1 MEQRAATTR
10 RPDSSLLPL
19 GVVLIEAVGAPVR
32 RSDIARR
39 RTACGAVLV
48 VALAA
53 MAGPAAAQVGP
64 RVVSLYPV
72 SRDVRDAGE
81 IAGLLEVALHRLT
94 QRDDSVALATPL
106 VPRAACG
113 PARSATPACL
123 ARIAGDGLV
132 VRAVLQP
139 SGRSAMLV
147 ALHAVDGRGRST
159 GPVSAAVDTFIQTAE
174 PLVNAL
180 RVLLERV
187 DAGERLR
194 AGEPRREPVAKA
206 PPPAPAAPRGAV
218 EAAPPQQPQA
228 MAAPPAASV
237 ERPRDEGAPPP
248 AGKPEDVEAGAGPAP
263 VEKPDLRAAE
273 PRAKPAVQASL
284 SQRPPER
291 HWMRRTGPWV
301 AGAGAVLLAGSAAVS
316 FMNHSLSSDLEDKLA
331 EGRLTP
337 ADRSDYDRVELYN
350 TVSKALFASG
360 GALAFGGLALWT
372 APLPSGP
379 AVAGVSGTF

>member
-1 MEQRAATTR
+1 MVAVA
-10 RPDSSLLPL
+10 L
-19 GVVLIEAVGAPVR
+19 G
-32 RSDIARR
+32 
-39 RTACGAVLV
+39 
-48 VALAA
+48 ALAA
-53 MAGPAAAQVGP
+53 PAAAQVGP

-81 IAGLLEVALHRLT
+81 VAGLLEVALHRLA
-94 QRDDSVALATPL
+94 QRDDRVALAMPL

-113 PARSATPACL
+113 RARSATPACL

-147 ALHAVDGRGRST
+147 ALYAVDGRGRST
-159 GPVSAAVDTFIQTAE
+159 GPVSTAVDTFIQTAE
-174 PLVNAL
+174 PIVNAL

-187 DAGERLR
+187 ESGERLR
-194 AGEPRREPVAKA
+194 AGEPRVGPVAKA
-206 PPPAPAAPRGAV
+206 PPPAPAAPASPPAGAEV
-218 EAAPPQQPQA
+218 ETPQPPQA
-228 MAAPPAASV
+228 MGAPPAASV
-237 ERPRDEGAPPP
+237 ERPRVEGAPPP
-248 AGKPEDVEAGAGPAP
+248 AEKPEAAQAGAGPAP

-273 PRAKPAVQASL
+273 PRAKPAAQASL
-284 SQRPPER
+284 SRRPPER

-301 AGAGAVLLAGSAAVS
+301 TGAGAVLLAGSAAVS

-337 ADRSDYDRVELYN
+337 GDRSDYDRVELYN

-379 AVAGVSGTF
+379 AVAGVAGRF